1 MDRDTLL
8 ALLVVSI
15 VAILL
20 LLRARGQD
28 RANARAHAGPRAGV
42 IRAYRELKQHMIA
55 SQGAADRTTVMKFH
69 QAAFEARSH
78 CSPQL
83 ADLMNAY
90 FQVCLKLADHFA
102 AHGSS
107 DQPDNRVDVG
117 ELMTKEGQLRSKIDR
132 LLVRNTGKN

>member
-20 LLRARGQD
+20 LLRSRQRD
-28 RANARAHAGPRAGV
+28 RVNARAHGGSQAGV
-42 IRAYRELKQHMIA
+42 IRAYRQLKQHMIA
-55 SQGAADRTTVMKFH
+55 SQGAADRATVTQFH

-107 DQPDNRVDVG
+107 DQSDNPAAVD
-117 ELMTKEGQLRSKIDR
+117 ELMAKEGQLRAKIDR
-132 LLVRNTGKN
+132 LLVRHTGKN